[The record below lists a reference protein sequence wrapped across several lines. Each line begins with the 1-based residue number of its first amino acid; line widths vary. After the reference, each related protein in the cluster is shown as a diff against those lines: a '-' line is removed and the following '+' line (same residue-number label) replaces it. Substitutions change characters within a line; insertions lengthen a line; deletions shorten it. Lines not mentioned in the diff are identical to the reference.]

1 MREAPDAYE
10 TPQHSQTNAT
20 DPSAFGASEHDK
32 KESLAHHRDLLQK
45 LRESHQNAPT
55 CETQPGDAMQSS
67 SNEVGVKLAPV
78 EDADSTS
85 MGPIDF
91 ANICAIRESS

>member
-1 MREAPDAYE
+1 MREASDAYE
-10 TPQHSQTNAT
+10 TPQHSQTNAS

-55 CETQPGDAMQSS
+55 CETQSGDAMRSS
-67 SNEVGVKLAPV
+67 LNEVGVELAPV

-85 MGPIDF
+85 MGPMDF
-91 ANICAIRESS
+91 AK